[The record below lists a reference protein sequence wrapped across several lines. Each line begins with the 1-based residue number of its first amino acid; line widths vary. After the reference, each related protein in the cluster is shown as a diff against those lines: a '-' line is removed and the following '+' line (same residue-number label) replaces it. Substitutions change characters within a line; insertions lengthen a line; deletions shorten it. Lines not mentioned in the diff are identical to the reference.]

1 MVFCILDP
9 GTSYAVLVSGSNSDG
24 EGESSTSFIKT
35 LVSEEASNTAI
46 DISPSGP
53 QPPTRLEAW
62 PASSHAINVTWQPP
76 PGSNKVVAYTVCY
89 GPVQQLT
96 KNNDDETQQSSLKY
110 LRR

>member
-1 MVFCILDP
+1 M
-9 GTSYAVLVSGSNSDG
+9 LVSGCNNDG

-35 LVSEEASNTAI
+35 LVTEETSNAAI
-46 DISPSGP
+46 NISSSGP
-53 QPPTRLEAW
+53 QPPIRLEAW

-96 KNNDDETQQSSLKY
+96 KNIDDGTQQSSLKY